1 MEVRRLHWGC
11 GRTPA
16 PGWINSDR
24 NPRSGVDLVCD
35 IREGLPLP
43 GDSVDYAFSMHALQ
57 EIPYAD
63 LVSALSELRR
73 VLKPSGVL
81 RLVLPDLDKGI
92 EAYRKGD
99 VGYFQIP
106 DSDERTLGGKF
117 VAHMLW
123 YGHSRVLFTADFVQD
138 LLVRAGFSRV
148 VQCEY
153 RQTSSGIPD
162 LVQLDGRAAE
172 SLFVEAVK

>member
-1 MEVRRLHWGC
+1 MQSLFAEQRFAAFDFTEGEGQHKELFATRSRLCGDVYVLRRRLM
-11 GRTPA
+11 
-16 PGWINSDR
+16 
-24 NPRSGVDLVCD
+24 
-35 IREGLPLP
+35 PL
-43 GDSVDYAFSMHALQ
+43 SAVMLHHA
-57 EIPYAD
+57 
-63 LVSALSELRR
+63 V
-73 VLKPSGVL
+73 
-81 RLVLPDLDKGI
+81 DKGI